1 MYKID
6 KYEICRTVACLII
19 NMVTIVGGPFV
30 CMYID
35 SFILAFG
42 AGLAVTLFGCF
53 LMVIFYNIF
62 DKKIKKY
69 KEEHGKELS
78 QESSQL

>member
-1 MYKID
+1 MNEID
-6 KYEICRTVACLII
+6 KYEDCKTLASII
-19 NMVTIVGGPFV
+19 IAIVGEVAVGFICV
-30 CMYID
+30 HID

-42 AGLAVTLFGCF
+42 AGLAVVLFGCF
-53 LMVIFYNIF
+53 LMIVFDNIC

-69 KEEHGKELS
+69 EKEHGKELS

>member
-1 MYKID
+1 M
-6 KYEICRTVACLII
+6 
-19 NMVTIVGGPFV
+19 
-30 CMYID
+30 
-35 SFILAFG
+35 
-42 AGLAVTLFGCF
+42 FGCF
-53 LMVIFYNIF
+53 LMVIFDNIF

>member
-1 MYKID
+1 MNEID
-6 KYEICRTVACLII
+6 KYESYKTLAIVIIVIACEVA
-19 NMVTIVGGPFV
+19 V
-30 CMYID
+30 
-35 SFILAFG
+35 SFICVCFDSGILVFG
-42 AGLAVTLFGCF
+42 AGLAIALFGCF
-53 LMVIFYNIF
+53 LMIIFDNIF

>member
-19 NMVTIVGGPFV
+19 SMATIVGSPFV
-30 CMYID
+30 FMYID
-35 SFILAFG
+35 SFILAFV
-42 AGLAVTLFGCF
+42 AGFAVALFGCF
-53 LMVIFYNIF
+53 LMIIFDNIY

-69 KEEHGKELS
+69 KKEHGKINKL
-78 QESSQL
+78 L

>member
-1 MYKID
+1 MNKIY
-6 KYEICRTVACLII
+6 KYEDCKTLASIIIVIICEVAVAFIC
-19 NMVTIVGGPFV
+19 VH
-30 CMYID
+30 ID
-35 SFILAFG
+35 RFILAFG
-42 AGLAVTLFGCF
+42 AGLVVTLFGCF
-53 LMVIFYNIF
+53 LMIIFDNIL